1 MQMSITLHSCERF
14 LERVMGYDKK
24 DITKELLRRA
34 SHMISQEIGSKV
46 IMDGAYILPSFKEHQ
61 FVVSNGS
68 VVTIRKRK

>member
-34 SHMISQEIGSKV
+34 SHMISQEIGAS
-46 IMDGAYILPSFKEHQ
+46 ILMDGVYILPSFKEHQ
-61 FVVSNGS
+61 FVVCNGS
-68 VVTIRKRK
+68 IVTIRNKK